1 MNLIKFFETLF
12 RQPTTWDLYRFFQ
25 EIAPYIESG
34 QSWQVALKNI
44 RTENPVMK
52 RAISNMRQGLEKGKT
67 VTEAM
72 RDEKVFPKIYQAAIK
87 AGEKSDMEYTL
98 KNIST
103 DLKHERGISRKITNA
118 ILPTKII
125 TVFLILA
132 FSLLGQLIVPRF
144 EKIYAD
150 QRLPLPMIT
159 KVVFG
164 TVNFIGDYWLVIV
177 GMLLGIYAGFKWF
190 CRINPVIV
198 DSLKLKI
205 PLYKNVYYYLLQ
217 YRFTS
222 SFGMLTKAGL
232 DPSEC
237 LTLVSQVVGNEAFG
251 QIPKQ
256 AAQKILSK
264 GLNISDAIAEVDKRK
279 IIHPVA
285 VGFIKSGEDT
295 GLIYEQAEKASDY
308 FKEVL
313 EDELE
318 KFSNLISVLFLLPS
332 AGGIILLYIATF
344 APQLA
349 LFQSLGMK

>member
-1 MNLIKFFETLF
+1 MKS
-12 RQPTTWDLYRFFQ
+12 
-25 EIAPYIESG
+25 A
-34 QSWQVALKNI
+34 VA
-44 RTENPVMK
+44 
-52 RAISNMRQGLEKGKT
+52 NMRLGLEKGQS
-67 VTEAM
+67 VAEAM
-72 RDEKVFPKIYQAAIK
+72 KEAKVFPRIYQAAIK
-87 AGEKSDMEYTL
+87 AGEKSDMEHTL
-98 KNIST
+98 KNISI
-103 DLKHERGISRKITNA
+103 DLKQERSVSRKITNA

-150 QRLPLPMIT
+150 QNLPLPMIT
-159 KVVFG
+159 EIVFG
-164 TVNFIGDYWLVIV
+164 TVNFIGSYWLVIAAI
-177 GMLLGIYAGFKWF
+177 LLGGYIAFRWF
-190 CRINPVIV
+190 CRLNPITV
-198 DSLKLKI
+198 DRLKLKI
-205 PLYKNVYYYLLQ
+205 PLYKKVYYYLLQ

-251 QIPKQ
+251 EVPKQ

-279 IIHPVA
+279 MIHPVA

-295 GLIYEQAEKASDY
+295 GLIYEQAEKASEY

-318 KFSNLISVLFLLPS
+318 KFSSLISVLFLLPS